1 MASASAVRPIDSNQR
16 GDSGKAFRKC
26 QTTSAPNPPSKN
38 IMRQPN
44 FGMIRVPSSAV
55 TGRPAT
61 TKTEMSPSHFPR
73 ACGGTNSVIVAYPTT
88 FSAPSP
94 APITN
99 RSKISA
105 VIEGAKAAAMEARP
119 KIARFA

>member
-1 MASASAVRPIDSNQR
+1 M
-16 GDSGKAFRKC
+16 
-26 QTTSAPNPPSKN
+26 N

-44 FGMIRVPSSAV
+44 LGIIRVPSSAV
-55 TGRPAT
+55 TGKPAT
-61 TKTEMSPSHFPR
+61 TKTEMIPSHFPR

-94 APITN
+94 TPITN
-99 RSKISA
+99 LSKISTL
-105 VIEGAKAAAMEARP
+105 IEGENVAAIEASP